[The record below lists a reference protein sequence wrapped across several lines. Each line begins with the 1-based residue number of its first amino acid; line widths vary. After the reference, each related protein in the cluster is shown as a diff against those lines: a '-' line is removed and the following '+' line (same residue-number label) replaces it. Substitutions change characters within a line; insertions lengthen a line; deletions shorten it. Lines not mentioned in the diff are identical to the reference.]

1 MVGGCVACDAQRAAV
16 AAQAQVQQAAAKD
29 ASRSSKRNIGKRNW
43 AVEDLEQEVAVAEYA
58 ARRRRRRRR
67 RRREEEEETEE
78 EEQWQQSAGTLKS

>member
-67 RRREEEEETEE
+67 RSNGSSP
-78 EEQWQQSAGTLKS
+78 QVH

>member
-1 MVGGCVACDAQRAAV
+1 V

-67 RRREEEEETEE
+67 RRKE
-78 EEQWQQSAGTLKS
+78 

>member
-1 MVGGCVACDAQRAAV
+1 M

-43 AVEDLEQEVAVAEYA
+43 AVEDLEQE
-58 ARRRRRRRR
+58 RRRR